1 MGEKSKKIGE
11 IGENIVENFLKLIGW
26 NAVLSGQEL
35 KCRKHLKHA
44 RKESKTQH
52 RETHGIDFLY
62 CYKSPLESS
71 TIENIIIS
79 VKHTKDSYG
88 NSPKTIFKKHVE
100 DLVFT
105 LECYKNSELKKFQL
119 ESFGRAKKTK
129 DTGLLFWLSSS
140 EETYDDAI
148 AKVSNLRQDQDWI
161 FESFHVV
168 DNKRIS
174 FVYDV
179 LGFLKGNFPDINI
192 NFYYPETALSYV
204 DDTIPRSGLICPV
217 EFLTSPVIPFM
228 LKPKKSDLQ
237 DIFCLASIDPFDYD
251 GIRRLLK
258 AAKEYTQEVSCQ
270 YLFIFPN
277 YVSSNHSGII
287 RQAFSELENDFI
299 SRVKVMSYHPDFR
312 SLSNE

>member
-11 IGENIVENFLKLIGW
+11 IGEDIVENFLKLIGW
-26 NAVLSGQEL
+26 NSVILGQEL

-44 RKESKTQH
+44 RKDSKTQH
-52 RETHGIDFLY
+52 RGTHGIDLLY

-71 TIENIIIS
+71 TIENIVIS
-79 VKHTKDSYG
+79 VKHTGDPYG

-105 LECYKNSELKKFQL
+105 LECYKNSELKRSQM
-119 ESFGRAKKTK
+119 ESFGRVKKAK

-140 EETYDDAI
+140 EETYDDVVVKI
-148 AKVSNLRQDQDWI
+148 SNLRQDPEWI

-174 FVYDV
+174 FVYNV
-179 LGFLKGNFPDINI
+179 LGFLKGNFSDATI

-204 DDTIPRSGLICPV
+204 DDTISRSGSICPV

-228 LKPKKSDLQ
+228 LKPTRIDLQ
-237 DIFCLASIDPFDYD
+237 DTFCLASIDPFDYD
-251 GIRRLLK
+251 GVKRLLK
-258 AAKEYTQEVSCQ
+258 AAKEYTQEVRCQ
-270 YLFIFPN
+270 YLLIFPN
-277 YVSSNHSGII
+277 YLSSSHAMIV
-287 RQAFSELENDFI
+287 RQAFSGLESDFI

-312 SLSNE
+312 SLSDE